1 MEAENR
7 HIPQVPSLCI
17 YLSTLLNA
25 KENRL
30 KSIFPLAIPTVCFC
44 GLKLFRI
51 ELWKQFSSLHSS

>member
-7 HIPQVPSLCI
+7 HISQVPSLCI
-17 YLSTLLNA
+17 HLSTLLNA

-30 KSIFPLAIPTVCFC
+30 RSISLLAIPTVCFC
-44 GLKLFRI
+44 GLKPFRI